1 MEKFNVIVVGA
12 GPAGATAAY
21 LLAQAG
27 MEVVMIERGATPGS
41 KNVSG
46 ALAFSHVY
54 DEIYPR
60 FWESAPVER
69 GIVGHSIVFLGKEAS
84 VTLDYRDLAE
94 ATSPSPNPSQGAGNG
109 APSSNPSQ
117 RAGNGAP
124 SPNPSQR
131 EGDRSK
137 GANAYSVLRARFD
150 PWMAQQAE
158 EAGAMLLPGYTVER
172 LLMEEGRVVGI
183 HAGGDDLMAD
193 VVVIAEGTRSQLLRQ
208 AGLRDD
214 FNAHDVSIG
223 VKEVIALPEDVI
235 TNRFQCMS
243 ADEGVAYTC
252 VGHTGG
258 VDGGGFLYTNRDTI
272 SLGVVVKI
280 DSLYRSKRQPHNIL
294 DEFKAHPFVQRLI
307 RGGEVVEYSAQA
319 IHRGGVHLMPQLYGD
334 GYVVAGSAARLL
346 LNNVMTLR
354 GMDVAVA
361 SAASAARAILAARE
375 GGDYSIEALSA
386 YETHF
391 KQTDVY
397 KDMVTF
403 KDTYALMDNQR
414 LFNVYPDLACNVMGD
429 MFSVRERP
437 GRKVY
442 GALRDNMKE
451 ELSLW
456 QMMKDMA
463 QIGRGL
469 VR

>member
-1 MEKFNVIVVGA
+1 MEKFDAIVVGA

-27 MEVVMIERGATPGS
+27 MQVVIIERGATPGS

-46 ALAFSHVY
+46 ALAFSQIY
-54 DEIYPR
+54 SELYPR
-60 FWESAPVER
+60 FWETAPVER
-69 GIVGHSIVFLGKEAS
+69 AIVGHSIVFLGENAS
-84 VTLDYRDLAE
+84 VTLDYRDLNIE
-94 ATSPSPNPSQGAGNG
+94 HIPH
-109 APSSNPSQ
+109 
-117 RAGNGAP
+117 
-124 SPNPSQR
+124 
-131 EGDRSK
+131 
-137 GANAYSVLRARFD
+137 NAYSVLRARFD

-158 EAGAMLLPGYTVER
+158 DAGAMLLPGYTVER
-172 LLMEEGRVVGI
+172 LLMEDGRVTGI

-193 VVVIAEGTRSQLLRQ
+193 VVVIAEGTRSQLLKA

-214 FNAHDVSIG
+214 FHAHDVSIG

-235 TNRFQCMS
+235 TNRFQCLT
-243 ADEGVAYTC
+243 ADEGVAYTT

-258 VDGGGFLYTNRDTI
+258 VEGGGFLYTNRDTL
-272 SLGVVVKI
+272 SVGVVVKI
-280 DSLYRSKRQPHNIL
+280 ESLYHNKRHPHEIL
-294 DEFKAHPFVQRLI
+294 DEFKAHPFI
-307 RGGEVVEYSAQA
+307 RRMTHGGEVVEYSAQA
-319 IHRGGVHLMPQLYGD
+319 IHRGGVHLMPKLYGD
-334 GYVVAGSAARLL
+334 GFVVVGSAARLL

-361 SAASAARAILAARE
+361 SAASAARAILGARDQ
-375 GGDYSIEALSA
+375 GDYTEAALSV
-386 YETHF
+386 YETNF

-403 KDTYALMDNQR
+403 KETYAMMENKR
-414 LFNVYPDLACNVMGD
+414 LFEVYPDLACNVMGD

-437 GRKVY
+437 AQKAY
-442 GALRDNMKE
+442 GALRNNMKPDVT
-451 ELSLW
+451 LW
-456 QMMKDMA
+456 QMMRDMY

>member
-1 MEKFNVIVVGA
+1 MEKFDAIVVGA

-27 MEVVMIERGATPGS
+27 MQVVVIERGQTPGS

-46 ALAFSHVY
+46 ALLFSHLY
-54 DEIYPR
+54 DELFPN

-69 GIVGHSIVFLGKEAS
+69 AIVGHSIAFLGQETS

-94 ATSPSPNPSQGAGNG
+94 NQ
-109 APSSNPSQ
+109 APH
-117 RAGNGAP
+117 
-124 SPNPSQR
+124 
-131 EGDRSK
+131 
-137 GANAYSVLRARFD
+137 NAYSVLRARFD

-172 LLMEEGRVVGI
+172 LLLENGRVTGI

-193 VVVIAEGTRSQLLRQ
+193 VVVVAEGTRSQLLKQ

-214 FNAHDVSIG
+214 FHAGDVSIG
-223 VKEVIALPEDVI
+223 VKEVIALPEEVI
-235 TNRFQCMS
+235 TNRFQCLTDS
-243 ADEGVAYTC
+243 EGVAYTC

-258 VDGGGFLYTNRDTI
+258 VEGGGFLYTNKETL
-272 SLGVVVKI
+272 SVGVVVKI
-280 DSLYRSKRQPHNIL
+280 DALYKSKRQPHEIL
-294 DEFKAHPFVQRLI
+294 DEFKAHPFINRLI
-307 RGGEVVEYSAQA
+307 HGGEVVEYSAQA
-319 IHRGGVHLMPQLYGD
+319 IHRGGVHLIPQLYGD
-334 GYVVAGSAARLL
+334 GYVVVGSAARLL

-361 SAASAARAILAARE
+361 SAAAAAKAILQARE
-375 GGDYSIEALSA
+375 QGDYSRATLSA
-386 YETHF
+386 YEQFF
-391 KQTDVY
+391 KQMDVY

-403 KDTYALMDNQR
+403 KETYPLLENKR
-414 LFNVYPDLACNVMGD
+414 LFHVYPDLVGGVMGD
-429 MFSVRERP
+429 MFSVKAQP
-437 GRKVY
+437 GKKAYR
-442 GALRDNMKE
+442 ALRDNMHDE
-451 ELSLW
+451 VTLW
-456 QMMKDMA
+456 QMMKDMV

>member
-1 MEKFNVIVVGA
+1 MEKFNVIIVGA

-94 ATSPSPNPSQGAGNG
+94 APSPNPSHG
-109 APSSNPSQ
+109 
-117 RAGNGAP
+117 
-124 SPNPSQR
+124 
-131 EGDRSK
+131 EGSKSK

-172 LLMEEGRVVGI
+172 LLLEDGRVVGI

-235 TNRFQCMS
+235 TNRFQCLS

-280 DSLYRSKRQPHNIL
+280 DSLYRSKRQPHDIL
-294 DEFKAHPFVQRLI
+294 NEFKAHPFVQRLI

-375 GGDYSIEALSA
+375 GGDYSKEALAA

-403 KDTYALMDNQR
+403 KDTYALMDNPR

>member
-1 MEKFNVIVVGA
+1 MEKFDAIVVGA

-27 MEVVMIERGATPGS
+27 MQVVVIERGQTPGS

-46 ALAFSHVY
+46 ALAFSQIY
-54 DEIYPR
+54 SEIFPK
-60 FWESAPVER
+60 FWETAPVER
-69 GIVGHSIVFLGKEAS
+69 AIVGHSIVFLGENAS
-84 VTLDYRDLAE
+84 VTMDYRDLNAE
-94 ATSPSPNPSQGAGNG
+94 HIPH
-109 APSSNPSQ
+109 
-117 RAGNGAP
+117 
-124 SPNPSQR
+124 
-131 EGDRSK
+131 
-137 GANAYSVLRARFD
+137 NAYSVLRARFD

-158 EAGAMLLPGYTVER
+158 DAGAMLLPGYTVER
-172 LLMEEGRVVGI
+172 LLLEDGRVTGI

-193 VVVIAEGTRSQLLRQ
+193 VVVIAEGTRSQLLKA

-214 FNAHDVSIG
+214 FHAHDVSIG

-235 TNRFQCMS
+235 TNRFQCL
-243 ADEGVAYTC
+243 ADDEGVAYTT

-258 VDGGGFLYTNRDTI
+258 VEGGGFLYTNRDTL

-280 DSLYRSKRQPHNIL
+280 ESLYQSKRHPHEVL
-294 DEFKAHPFVQRLI
+294 DEFKAHPFIQRMI

-319 IHRGGVHLMPQLYGD
+319 IHRGGVHLMPKLYGD
-334 GYVVAGSAARLL
+334 GFVVAGSAARLL

-361 SAASAARAILAARE
+361 SAAAAAQAILSAREQGDFSAAALA
-375 GGDYSIEALSA
+375 A
-386 YETHF
+386 YETNF

-403 KDTYALMDNQR
+403 KETYAMMENKR
-414 LFNVYPDLACNVMGD
+414 LFDVYPDLACNVMGD

-437 GRKVY
+437 ARKAY
-442 GALRDNMKE
+442 GALRDNMKHDVT
-451 ELSLW
+451 LW

>member
-1 MEKFNVIVVGA
+1 MEKFDAIVVGA

-27 MEVVMIERGATPGS
+27 MQVVVIERGPTPGS

-46 ALAFSHVY
+46 ALAFSRLY
-54 DEIYPR
+54 DDIFPK
-60 FWESAPVER
+60 FWETAPVER
-69 GIVGHSIVFLGKEAS
+69 AIVGHSIVFLGEKAS
-84 VTLDYRDLAE
+84 VNLDYRDLNE
-94 ATSPSPNPSQGAGNG
+94 EHLPH
-109 APSSNPSQ
+109 
-117 RAGNGAP
+117 
-124 SPNPSQR
+124 
-131 EGDRSK
+131 
-137 GANAYSVLRARFD
+137 NAYSVLRARFD
-150 PWMAQQAE
+150 PWIAQQAE
-158 EAGAMLLPGYTVER
+158 DAGAMLLPGYTVDR
-172 LLMEEGRVVGI
+172 LLMEDGRVIGI
-183 HAGGDDLMAD
+183 HAGGDDLLAD
-193 VVVIAEGTRSQLLRQ
+193 VVVVAEGTRSQLLRQ

-214 FNAHDVSIG
+214 FHARDVSIG

-235 TNRFQCMS
+235 TNRFQCEGS
-243 ADEGVAYTC
+243 DEGVAYTT

-258 VDGGGFLYTNRDTI
+258 VEGGGFLYTNRDTL

-280 DSLYRSKRQPHNIL
+280 ESVYKSKRQPHEIL
-294 DEFKAHPFVQRLI
+294 DEFKAHPFIQRLI

-319 IHRGGVHLMPQLYGD
+319 IHRGGVHLIPQLYGD
-334 GYVVAGSAARLL
+334 GYVVVGSAARLL

-375 GGDYSIEALSA
+375 RGDFSKDALSA
-386 YETHF
+386 YEKDF
-391 KQTDVY
+391 KKSDVY

-403 KDTYALMDNQR
+403 KDTYALLENKR

-429 MFSVRERP
+429 MFSVRDEP
-437 GRKVY
+437 GQKVY
-442 GALRDNMKE
+442 SALRHEMKNDVT
-451 ELSLW
+451 LW

>member
-1 MEKFNVIVVGA
+1 MEKFNVIVIGA

-27 MEVVMIERGATPGS
+27 MEVVMIERGAIPGS

-94 ATSPSPNPSQGAGNG
+94 AGHERSEPAGH
-109 APSSNPSQ
+109 
-117 RAGNGAP
+117 R
-124 SPNPSQR
+124 
-131 EGDRSK
+131 RS
-137 GANAYSVLRARFD
+137 NAYSVLRARFD

-172 LLMEEGRVVGI
+172 LLIEDGRVVGI

-223 VKEVIALPEDVI
+223 VKEVVALPEDVI
-235 TNRFQCMS
+235 TNRFQCLS

-280 DSLYRSKRQPHNIL
+280 DSLYRSKRQPHDIL
-294 DEFKAHPFVQRLI
+294 NEFKAHPFVQRLI

-361 SAASAARAILAARE
+361 SAASAARAILTARE
-375 GGDYSIEALSA
+375 GGNYSKEALSA

-451 ELSLW
+451 ELTLW